1 MNIVGLLIA
10 WLVTSVSLFIISKLP
25 LGVEIDSFNKALVSA
40 AVFGVLNA
48 TLGPIFQLLALP
60 LTFLTFGLFAIIV
73 NAIIF
78 GLAAWLVSGF
88 RLLWGFWSALL
99 GAIALG
105 FTNSVLYYVLNEV
118 LNLSY

>member
-1 MNIVGLLIA
+1 MDIVGIVIA
-10 WLVTSVSLFIISKLP
+10 WLVTAVSLFIISKLP
-25 LGVEIDSFNKALVSA
+25 IGVEIDSFEKAMISA

-48 TLGPIFQLLALP
+48 LLGPIFQILALP
-60 LTFLTFGLFAIIV
+60 ITILTFGLFAIVV
-73 NAIIF
+73 NAILF

-105 FTNSVLYYVLNEV
+105 FVNSVLYHL
-118 LNLSY
+118 LDKIL